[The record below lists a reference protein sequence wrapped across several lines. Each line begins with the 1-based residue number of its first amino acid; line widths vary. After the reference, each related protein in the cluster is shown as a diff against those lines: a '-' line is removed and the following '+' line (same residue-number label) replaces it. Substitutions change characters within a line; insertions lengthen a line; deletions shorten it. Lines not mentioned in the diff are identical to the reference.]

1 MKCFS
6 KFQLKMASFIETA
19 RVRTTFPSFVNVAH
33 IAKISCITWCIFS
46 QLRVTSRFAVSSF
59 CMDQARLI
67 GLYTDLLC
75 ANYLHRQKRNILVAL
90 MSFIFLLSYFTLS
103 FSCCFFARASCS
115 QNNLL
120 SMTQYLS
127 PVFKSRLQVVQ
138 TKQVSWYTF
147 WPARKTMALA
157 GICLAQAVHTLYNL
171 QEFHRAMWVFTVCF
185 CFLFFMFRG
194 PLGAKI
200 CTDIYLQTLSVLR
213 SEQFSAGT
221 HLFHSGRNPA
231 ENLFWGAPSLGVPVF
246 GRNLTSVANI
256 TALKGFVFKLI
267 RFWVQIQK
275 FGTFSIQYYGSFSE

>member
-75 ANYLHRQKRNILVAL
+75 ANYLHRQKRSILVAL
-90 MSFIFLLSYFTLS
+90 MSFIFLLTYFTLS

-185 CFLFFMFRG
+185 CFLFFVFYVPWPTWRENMHG
-194 PLGAKI
+194 YLSADVI
-200 CTDIYLQTLSVLR
+200 C
-213 SEQFSAGT
+213 SEKRAVFS
-221 HLFHSGRNPA
+221 RN
-231 ENLFWGAPSLGVPVF
+231 
-246 GRNLTSVANI
+246 TSVPLRKEPRGTPI
-256 TALKGFVFKLI
+256 LGSTFVGCPSI
-267 RFWVQIQK
+267 WQK
-275 FGTFSIQYYGSFSE
+275 FD